1 MGNAFNNCCTIPA
14 DDDLMTA
21 LVSAIEEMR
30 PPLKLV
36 TKGRLQ
42 EECKRRELAKS
53 GNKPELLAR
62 LQAHKAQQQNDG
74 YGGEEDEVAS
84 TYIIL
89 GTPIPNSPFSTPP
102 SSPKDEE

>member
-1 MGNAFNNCCTIPA
+1 VGNALDNYCTIPA

-21 LVSAIEEMR
+21 LVFATEEMR

-42 EECKRRELAKS
+42 KECERWGLAKS

-62 LQAHKAQQQNDG
+62 LQAHEAQQQNGG

-84 TYIIL
+84 TYITL
-89 GTPIPNSPFSTPP
+89 GTSIPNSPFSTPP